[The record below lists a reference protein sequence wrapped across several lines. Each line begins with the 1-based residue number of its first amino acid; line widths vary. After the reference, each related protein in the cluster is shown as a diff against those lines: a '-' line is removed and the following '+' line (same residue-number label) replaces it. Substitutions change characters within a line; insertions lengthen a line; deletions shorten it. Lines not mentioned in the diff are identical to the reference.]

1 MVKIDDLTI
10 KIGGQAGDG
19 SLATGEVLAKAY
31 KKMGLNVA
39 TDKDFPS
46 RIRGGHTSYTI
57 RGAKKPVY
65 SIGDNIDVLLAF
77 DEDSIKI
84 DLTDLVDDGILI
96 FDNSKMDLNIQ
107 QNNFKIYK
115 IPLANMAKT
124 ELGLEL
130 IKNTLAL
137 GVIKVLFDLD
147 ANVFKDTIKEMYS
160 NKGAKIIDENIK
172 AFELGETYANAHFE
186 KVSNYKVQKY
196 EDSKERMLIMGNEA
210 IGIAAI
216 IAGCRFIAAYP
227 ITPASDI
234 LEYMARFLPEQM
246 GVAIQA
252 EVEIAAV
259 NMAIGASYAGARA
272 MTVTSGPGLDL
283 KTEAIGLAGM
293 IETPLVIVEAQ
304 RAGPSTGMPTKTEQS
319 DINHVTVG
327 GHGEIP
333 RIVIVPGT
341 VEEAFYFTVSAF
353 NFADKYQCPVIIL
366 TYEIISWNK
375 QTTKRFDLDKLS
387 IDRGKL
393 LLNIDSSDREFKR
406 YSFQEDGI
414 SPRPIPT
421 VKNGIHLETGDEHDE
436 YGHIT
441 ERVELRNRMMQ
452 KRMHKLDIAAREM
465 YNSVTYGEESE
476 NIVIGIGSTKG
487 PILEAMEY
495 LKTKQIN
502 LKYIRIRTLWPFP
515 AEELKGLLKNAKR
528 IFVVE
533 NNYTAQ
539 LATLL
544 KSQLGSVNI
553 ISILKY
559 DGRAFKPKD
568 IYNKIEEVIRQ

>member
-1 MVKIDDLTI
+1 MVKFDDLAI

-46 RIRGGHTSYTI
+46 RIRGGYTSYTI
-57 RGAKKPVY
+57 RGARKQIY

-77 DEDSIKI
+77 DEEAIKI
-84 DLTDLVDDGILI
+84 DLMDLVDDGILI
-96 FDNSKMDLNIQ
+96 FDNSKGDLNIAP
-107 QNNFKIYK
+107 NNFKIYK
-115 IPLANMAKT
+115 IPLANLAKT

-137 GVIKVLFDLD
+137 GVIKELFDMD
-147 ANVFKDTIKEMYS
+147 ANVLIETVTDMYKS
-160 NKGAKIIDENIK
+160 KGAKIIDENIK
-172 AFELGETYANAHFE
+172 AFELGEAYAKQHFE
-186 KVSNYKVQKY
+186 KVRNYKLQKY
-196 EDSKERMLIMGNEA
+196 EDSRDRLLIMGNEA

-246 GVAIQA
+246 GVAVQA

-259 NMAIGASYAGARA
+259 NMAIGATYAGARA

-293 IETPLVIVEAQ
+293 IEAPLVIVEAQ

-319 DINHVTVG
+319 DINHVMVG

-366 TYEIISWNK
+366 TDELISWNK
-375 QTTKRFDLDKLS
+375 QTVKRFDLKELS

-393 LLNIDSSDREFKR
+393 LMNIESNEREFKR

-414 SPRPIPT
+414 SPRSIPT

-441 ERVELRNRMMQ
+441 EKVEMRNKMMQ
-452 KRMHKLDIAAREM
+452 KRMHKLDIAAKEM
-465 YNSVTYGEESE
+465 YNCVTYGEDSE

-487 PILEAMEY
+487 PILEALEY
-495 LKTKQIN
+495 LKDKHIN
-502 LKYIRIRTLWPFP
+502 LKYIRIRTLLPFP
-515 AEELKGLLKNAKR
+515 AEELKMLLKDAKR

-544 KSQLGSVNI
+544 RSSLGSLNI
-553 ISILKY
+553 INILKY
-559 DGRAFKPKD
+559 DGRAFKPKN
-568 IYNKIEEVIRQ
+568 IYKKIEEVIKQ

>member
-1 MVKIDDLTI
+1 MVKVDDLAI

-84 DLTDLVDDGILI
+84 DLIDLADDGVLI
-96 FDNSKMDLNIQ
+96 FDNSKTDLNIQ
-107 QNNFKIYK
+107 PNNFKIYK

-147 ANVFKDTIKEMYS
+147 GSVFKDTIKEMYS

-172 AFELGETYANAHFE
+172 AFELGEAYANQHFE

-234 LEYMARFLPEQM
+234 LEYMARFLPEQL

-272 MTVTSGPGLDL
+272 MTVTS
-283 KTEAIGLAGM
+283 
-293 IETPLVIVEAQ
+293 
-304 RAGPSTGMPTKTEQS
+304 
-319 DINHVTVG
+319 
-327 GHGEIP
+327 
-333 RIVIVPGT
+333 
-341 VEEAFYFTVSAF
+341 
-353 NFADKYQCPVIIL
+353 
-366 TYEIISWNK
+366 
-375 QTTKRFDLDKLS
+375 
-387 IDRGKL
+387 
-393 LLNIDSSDREFKR
+393 
-406 YSFQEDGI
+406 
-414 SPRPIPT
+414 
-421 VKNGIHLETGDEHDE
+421 
-436 YGHIT
+436 
-441 ERVELRNRMMQ
+441 
-452 KRMHKLDIAAREM
+452 
-465 YNSVTYGEESE
+465 
-476 NIVIGIGSTKG
+476 
-487 PILEAMEY
+487 
-495 LKTKQIN
+495 
-502 LKYIRIRTLWPFP
+502 
-515 AEELKGLLKNAKR
+515 
-528 IFVVE
+528 
-533 NNYTAQ
+533 
-539 LATLL
+539 
-544 KSQLGSVNI
+544 
-553 ISILKY
+553 
-559 DGRAFKPKD
+559 
-568 IYNKIEEVIRQ
+568 

>member
-1 MVKIDDLTI
+1 
-10 KIGGQAGDG
+10 
-19 SLATGEVLAKAY
+19 
-31 KKMGLNVA
+31 
-39 TDKDFPS
+39 
-46 RIRGGHTSYTI
+46 
-57 RGAKKPVY
+57 
-65 SIGDNIDVLLAF
+65 
-77 DEDSIKI
+77 
-84 DLTDLVDDGILI
+84 
-96 FDNSKMDLNIQ
+96 
-107 QNNFKIYK
+107 
-115 IPLANMAKT
+115 
-124 ELGLEL
+124 
-130 IKNTLAL
+130 
-137 GVIKVLFDLD
+137 
-147 ANVFKDTIKEMYS
+147 
-160 NKGAKIIDENIK
+160 
-172 AFELGETYANAHFE
+172 
-186 KVSNYKVQKY
+186 
-196 EDSKERMLIMGNEA
+196 SKERMLIMGNEA

-234 LEYMARFLPEQM
+234 LEYMARFLPEQL

-366 TYEIISWNK
+366 TDELISWNK

-414 SPRPIPT
+414 SPRSIPT

-441 ERVELRNRMMQ
+441 EKVELRNKMMQ

-495 LKTKQIN
+495 LKDKQIN

-515 AEELKGLLKNAKR
+515 AEELRALLKNAKR

-539 LATLL
+539 LATLM
-544 KSQLGSVNI
+544 KSQLGSLNI

-559 DGRAFKPKD
+559 DGRAFKPRD
-568 IYNKIEEVIRQ
+568 IYKKIEEVIKQ